1 MTKNLI
7 VNADGFGFTT
17 GINRGIEQA
26 VERGIVT
33 SISVNSNFDACEE
46 LPAFVA
52 RFPQISVGVHV
63 NPAVGRPVAA
73 AKDIPT
79 LVNERGEFHGN
90 GFTRRLLTRKIDTG
104 ELEHELSLQVVRIQD
119 MGVVV
124 SHLDSHQNRHLYP
137 PFFFVFL
144 DLLGKHG
151 VPCMR
156 THAHF
161 ALAEDGDRRRHLAG
175 YFARHPSRTLTHVA
189 ASAEMRYARRRGALM
204 ADRLMS
210 TSHTGDKADQEKW
223 AQLIRNVPDGWS
235 EVYCH
240 PAEPDDELAK
250 WATYVEPRRREIE
263 VLTSERTR
271 LEVERSG
278 VALRSF
284 HDLVRARRPEHATA
298 G

>member
-52 RFPQISVGVHV
+52 RFPHISVGVHV

-90 GFTRRLLTRKIDTG
+90 GFTQRLLTRKIDTG
-104 ELEHELSLQVVRIQD
+104 ELEHELSMQVVRIQD

-144 DLLGKHG
+144 RLLPKHG

-175 YFARHPSRTLTHVA
+175 YFVRHPSRTLTHVA

-223 AQLIRNVPDGWS
+223 AQLIRNVPEGWS

-250 WATYVEPRRREIE
+250 WATYVEPRTREIE

-271 LEVERSG
+271 TEVERSG

>member
-46 LPAFVA
+46 LPSFVA

-63 NPAVGRPVAA
+63 NPAVGRPVAP

-79 LVNERGEFHGN
+79 LVNEHGEFHGN
-90 GFTRRLLTRKIDTG
+90 EFTRRLLTRKIDTD
-104 ELEHELSLQVVRIQD
+104 ELEHELSLQVVRIQG

-144 DLLGKHG
+144 RLLPKHG

-156 THAHF
+156 THAHL
-161 ALAEDGDRRRHLAG
+161 ALAEDPDRRRHLVR
-175 YFARHPSRTLTHVA
+175 YFARHPSRALTHL
-189 ASAEMRYARRRGALM
+189 ASSTEMRYARRRGAIM

-223 AQLIRNVPDGWS
+223 VHLIRNVRDGWS

-263 VLTSERTR
+263 VLTSDRTR
-271 LEVERSG
+271 QEIERCG
-278 VALRSF
+278 VTLRSF
-284 HDLVRARRPEHATA
+284 HDLARAKRSLPADA